1 MTLLAGGGSL
11 GFWGARLFWPPKSSP
26 PSPSSLVCLPIP
38 ISKPLVPT
46 PPSPQLVCKCLGVQ
60 CHDGPIVL
68 PLGVSP
74 HIPAPQFSCGALNR
88 HSHGVSLPP
97 IRLICLLLLPPGE
110 FGGWPQSDSFGR
122 DGCQCV
128 GGHHCLGEE
137 WGRAENP
144 PNSCLKSG
152 PTLAGVWTENSP
164 PHFGGV
170 LLPSLP
176 SSSDCPPEFRVG
188 VLVTANVCMGLAG
201 RWGFSP
207 LSRAVEP
214 RELSSP

>member
-1 MTLLAGGGSL
+1 M
-11 GFWGARLFWPPKSSP
+11 WGTQPTFPWGLPPSHPPDLPPPPPTRSVWGWATIRLFWESWLS
-26 PSPSSLVCLPIP
+26 VC
-38 ISKPLVPT
+38 
-46 PPSPQLVCKCLGVQ
+46 
-60 CHDGPIVL
+60 
-68 PLGVSP
+68 
-74 HIPAPQFSCGALNR
+74 
-88 HSHGVSLPP
+88 
-97 IRLICLLLLPPGE
+97 
-110 FGGWPQSDSFGR
+110 
-122 DGCQCV
+122 

-152 PTLAGVWTENSP
+152 PTLAGVWIETPLPSL
-164 PHFGGV
+164 GGM

-176 SSSDCPPEFRVG
+176 SSSDCPPEFRAG

-214 RELSSP
+214 QELSPL